1 MTGAKHPEQYKE
13 TYSRMYKILI
23 AEDEA
28 IERNYL
34 TQFIEGT
41 GDYSVVAS
49 VEDGLSAVELTLL
62 HRPDLALLDIRMPL
76 LDGLQAAEKIK
87 HHLPQT
93 FVILNS
99 AYAEFEF
106 AQKAIRCGVDAYLVK
121 PSSNREILSV
131 LRACLPPVQTR
142 RADNADSPSL
152 MEGFPEKALEDF
164 RKSIQIG
171 DLRLLEQALDDI
183 AKFFERKLP
192 LNVYRILAINIV
204 FSLERTCFESPL
216 FRPLLGNAA
225 QGLIVQSIVAATDIL
240 TIQNIV
246 LSCLAKLRSSASVLL
261 QASIPAVRRITA
273 YLDEHFREPVTS
285 ASLEKIVCLSG
296 DYIERHFR
304 RETGQSIAQYLRAK
318 RVLEAKRL
326 LSRSDMTLQD
336 ISEAS
341 GFGSLSTFY
350 KVFRK
355 AVHNTPAQYRKATR
369 G

>member
-152 MEGFPEKALEDF
+152 MEGFPGKALEDF

-216 FRPLLGNAA
+216 FRPSWGMPHRN
-225 QGLIVQSIVAATDIL
+225 
-240 TIQNIV
+240 
-246 LSCLAKLRSSASVLL
+246 LSSRASSRLR
-261 QASIPAVRRITA
+261 
-273 YLDEHFREPVTS
+273 
-285 ASLEKIVCLSG
+285 
-296 DYIERHFR
+296 
-304 RETGQSIAQYLRAK
+304 
-318 RVLEAKRL
+318 
-326 LSRSDMTLQD
+326 
-336 ISEAS
+336 IS
-341 GFGSLSTFY
+341 
-350 KVFRK
+350 
-355 AVHNTPAQYRKATR
+355 
-369 G
+369 

>member
-121 PSSNREILSV
+121 PSSNHEILSV
-131 LRACLPPVQTR
+131 LRACLPPSQTR
-142 RADNADSPSL
+142 GSDNKIGRAH
-152 MEGFPEKALEDF
+152 
-164 RKSIQIG
+164 
-171 DLRLLEQALDDI
+171 
-183 AKFFERKLP
+183 
-192 LNVYRILAINIV
+192 V
-204 FSLERTCFESPL
+204 
-216 FRPLLGNAA
+216 
-225 QGLIVQSIVAATDIL
+225 
-240 TIQNIV
+240 
-246 LSCLAKLRSSASVLL
+246 
-261 QASIPAVRRITA
+261 
-273 YLDEHFREPVTS
+273 
-285 ASLEKIVCLSG
+285 
-296 DYIERHFR
+296 
-304 RETGQSIAQYLRAK
+304 
-318 RVLEAKRL
+318 
-326 LSRSDMTLQD
+326 
-336 ISEAS
+336 
-341 GFGSLSTFY
+341 
-350 KVFRK
+350 
-355 AVHNTPAQYRKATR
+355 
-369 G
+369 